1 MPGTQTSDGQK
12 HTVEADQREGWV
24 KSILLIIANR
34 IPFGNPIIT

>member
-1 MPGTQTSDGQK
+1 MPGTQTADGQK
-12 HTVEADQREGWV
+12 HTVEADRREGWA